1 MDEKVKKGKLP
12 PWLRRRIGFDDTF
25 QHTSGAVADLG
36 VETICDH
43 ANCPNKGEC
52 WSRGTATVLILGG
65 ICTRNCRFCSVA
77 AGKPLP
83 PDATEPLRVAKLAA
97 EMKLKY
103 LVITSVTRDDL
114 PDGGAAHFR
123 DTVLEVKKAVPGI
136 EIELL
141 VPDFKG
147 CEQKALEILGEAL
160 PFVFGHNIETVCEM
174 FPTARSGGGYQRS
187 LDLLKLAKQMYPDL
201 QTKSSMMLGLGET
214 DEQILKTLKDLR
226 SVDCDRV
233 ALGQYLKSSPS
244 ALDVAEYVTPEK
256 FDRWGEVAR
265 GLGFKW
271 VMSSPYTRSS
281 YHAET
286 ETGRME

>member
-1 MDEKVKKGKLP
+1 MDEKLKKGKLP
-12 PWLRRRIGFDDTF
+12 PWLRRRIGCDETF
-25 QHTSGAVADLG
+25 EHTSGAIETLG
-36 VETICDH
+36 IQTICDH

-65 ICTRNCRFCSVA
+65 ICTRNCKFCSVA
-77 AGKPLP
+77 PGKPLP
-83 PDATEPLRVAKLAA
+83 PDPTEPSRVAKLAA
-97 EMKLKY
+97 QMKLKY

-114 PDGGAAHFR
+114 PDGGAAQFR

-147 CEQKALEILGEAL
+147 CQQKALDILREAL
-160 PFVFGHNIETVCEM
+160 PFVFGHNIETAAGL
-174 FPTARSGGGYQRS
+174 FPIARSGGDYQRS
-187 LDLLKLAKQMYPDL
+187 LDLLRLAKQQYPGV
-201 QTKSSMMLGLGET
+201 QTKSSMMLGLGEN
-214 DEQILKTLKDLR
+214 DEQILQTLKDLR
-226 SVDCDRV
+226 GVDCDRV
-233 ALGQYLKSSPS
+233 ALGQYLKSSKQS
-244 ALDVAEYVTPEK
+244 LDVSEYVTPEK
-256 FDRWGEVAR
+256 FEEWGKVAKE
-265 GLGFKW
+265 LGFKW